1 MRQFITLLALSF
13 ALAGCLGGGAS
24 YRTVP
29 APTPTHNPVPGIPD
43 HDGDI
48 SQRELG

>member
-1 MRQFITLLALSF
+1 MRHFFVLLALSF
-13 ALAGCLGGGAS
+13 SLAGCWGGGAS

-29 APTPTHNPVPGIPD
+29 APTPTQNPVPGIPN

-48 SQRELG
+48 THRDLG

>member
-1 MRQFITLLALSF
+1 MRQFAVLLTLSL
-13 ALAGCLGGGAS
+13 ALAGCWGGGAS

-29 APTPTHNPVPGIPD
+29 SPTPTHTPVPGAPD

-48 SQRELG
+48 SHRELG